1 MLKSTSGAID
11 LVPAAPRAVPSTAAP
26 HVAIPVHVIILV
38 RIATADV
45 LRVSRAVTHS
55 RPDPAIIWRRTAA
68 HHARRGGGSEG
79 RHPHLL
85 RIHHVLLVRRSVHPL
100 GTVRRPRKD
109 LLHLRVMETSRRRT
123 LVSTSA
129 GWRRRRTHTSLWL
142 HLTVV
147 IAGVAPGRA
156 DAVGSHL
163 LHILWLLLLL
173 MLLLLLLLLLLR
185 LLLQRGGS
193 FRRFPRVDRRAV
205 LLSCLRWTP
214 TLVLRGHRRHGLLP
228 IRRWI
233 LLPHL

>member
-1 MLKSTSGAID
+1 M
-11 LVPAAPRAVPSTAAP
+11 
-26 HVAIPVHVIILV
+26 
-38 RIATADV
+38 
-45 LRVSRAVTHS
+45 
-55 RPDPAIIWRRTAA
+55 
-68 HHARRGGGSEG
+68 
-79 RHPHLL
+79 
-85 RIHHVLLVRRSVHPL
+85 

-173 MLLLLLLLLLLR
+173 LLR